1 MKNFRKYIILSVAMI
16 FTVLFVMST
25 NVNASAG
32 LILTPG
38 TSNSIVNNTANTVNN
53 TVVNNTVANNT
64 VNNTANTTVV
74 NNINEDAD
82 KDIPQTGENDIYI
95 VTGIGVLA
103 LAIGGF
109 AFVKSRKYS
118 I

>member
-1 MKNFRKYIILSVAMI
+1 MKNFRKYIILSLAMI
-16 FTVLFVMST
+16 FTVLFVVST
-25 NVNASAG
+25 NVNASSG

-38 TSNSIVNNTANTVNN
+38 TSNTLLNNTTNTAVNNTTN
-53 TVVNNTVANNT
+53 TVVNNTT
-64 VNNTANTTVV
+64 NTTNNVAV
-74 NNINEDAD
+74 NNINDDAD

-95 VTGIGVLA
+95 VAGIGALA

-109 AFVKSRKYS
+109 AFIKSRKYS